1 MYLWWYVG
9 RLGIF
14 QYRYGRRCSWRRVC
28 SCLVGELRRSSGCG
42 QEILCDMEG
51 LVDICVSIGMRVI
64 KRIDGAF
71 VGV

>member
-1 MYLWWYVG
+1 M
-9 RLGIF
+9 
-14 QYRYGRRCSWRRVC
+14 C